1 MDKWLSQI
9 YEGDEEAITQLVG
22 KYTTPLRRFLL
33 GMLKNEEDAKELV
46 QETFLRFI
54 SHPQKFTDI
63 NQMRKYLFQIAH
75 NIAITKLTSA
85 SARREELTDEFGNSY
100 YYKYESATSMIIK
113 EERKM
118 EVWELLKKLPPQQ
131 RRVVILRN
139 WEEMS
144 FKEIAEVLSLSE
156 GAVKA
161 HYFFALKKLK
171 EEIIKKGGKE
181 VLNG

>member
-9 YEGDEEAITQLVG
+9 YEGNEEAITQLVG

-54 SHPQKFTDI
+54 SHPQKFVDI
-63 NQMRKYLFQIAH
+63 SQMRNYLFQIAH

-85 SARREELTDEFGNSY
+85 SSRREELTDEFKDN
-100 YYKYESATSMIIK
+100 YYKDESATSMLLLEGK
-113 EERKM
+113 KR
-118 EVWELLKKLPPQQ
+118 EVFELLSKLPPQQ

-156 GAVKA
+156 GTVKA

-171 EEIIKKGGKE
+171 EEIIAKRGKE
-181 VLNG
+181 VVNG